1 MGQYYK
7 ACLITEDHIKVVRPD
22 GWKMMEHSWYGNTAM
37 KRIEKILYKNPCRVI
52 WVGDYSQCAP
62 FCWEY
67 KQEDEED
74 INRDAEEEELDL
86 LKREEDKEYLLIN
99 NFRKEYIN
107 MTKQEMN
114 EELFQGR
121 WNNVIHPLWLLC
133 RAETEEAGGDY
144 HSEVG
149 VENIGRWC
157 GDEIYVM
164 EKDQATE
171 ELKYYDDMTDVYFFK
186 EE

>member
-1 MGQYYK
+1 M
-7 ACLITEDHIKVVRPD
+7 
-22 GWKMMEHSWYGNTAM
+22 
-37 KRIEKILYKNPCRVI
+37 
-52 WVGDYSQCAP
+52 
-62 FCWEY
+62 
-67 KQEDEED
+67 
-74 INRDAEEEELDL
+74 
-86 LKREEDKEYLLIN
+86 
-99 NFRKEYIN
+99 
-107 MTKQEMN
+107 
-114 EELFQGR
+114 
-121 WNNVIHPLWLLC
+121 LC